1 MIPISACEHKNDV
14 RKLTPARRFAQRLL
28 DFLKLLEDMEN
39 KGETI
44 RTVSGELEGPFNSK
58 AAYGY
63 TVKLGIENRDFPFRR
78 GFHPRPRPTAHVR
91 SIKSENVAAEP
102 VIDVFEEGDC
112 ISVVAQMP
120 HVKEEDIDLRIIDN
134 IMTITART
142 PEGEIERDIS
152 VSEGS
157 EIKEASFKN
166 GILEIKI
173 KKEK

>member
-1 MIPISACEHKNDV
+1 MIPISACEQNDN
-14 RKLTPARRFAQRLL
+14 RNLALAHGFAQRLL

-58 AAYGY
+58 AVYGY

-78 GFHPRPRPTAHVR
+78 VFHPRPTAHVR

-152 VSEGS
+152 VSDGS

-166 GILEIKI
+166 GILEINI

>member
-1 MIPISACEHKNDV
+1 MKVEEKIEEQ
-14 RKLTPARRFAQRLL
+14 PARVAGGFAQRLL
-28 DFLKLLEDMEN
+28 DFLKLLEEMEN
-39 KGETI
+39 KKEKV
-44 RTVSGELEGPFNSK
+44 RTVSGELEGPFDSK

-63 TVKLGIENRDFPFRR
+63 TVKLGIEGNDFPFRR
-78 GFHPRPRPTAHVR
+78 GFHPRPRPLTHVR

-134 IMTITART
+134 ILTITART

-157 EIKEASFKN
+157 DIKEASFKN
-166 GILEIKI
+166 GILEINI

>member
-1 MIPISACEHKNDV
+1 MKVEEKIEEQ
-14 RKLTPARRFAQRLL
+14 PAREAGGFAQRLW
-28 DFLKLLEDMEN
+28 DFLKLLEEMEN
-39 KGETI
+39 KKEKV

-78 GFHPRPRPTAHVR
+78 GFHPRPTAHVR

-102 VIDVFEEGDC
+102 LIDVFDEGDR

-120 HVKEEDIDLRIIDN
+120 FVKEEDIDLRIIDN
-134 IMTITART
+134 ILTIAART
-142 PEGEIERDIS
+142 PEGEIERDIP

-157 EIKEASFKN
+157 DIKEASFKN